1 MTAAPEAD
9 ATITSHGRGRA
20 GPDWPGQGWAGAVA
34 WLRSSACPGWSKP
47 ALSHGWG
54 LAAQLGCQ
62 WGLGPPRVAA
72 EFQEQVFRA
81 AGRASCRPKLC
92 PRLAQ
97 RASQHVALIKAMPL
111 PGQARGQRTTRTSG
125 QHRTLRWE
133 TRPSSI
139 SKNITRTLSGP
150 SYCPF
155 FIASTMQIAFPLF
168 LAVQWL
174 PIVFTIKMKMLTDC
188 ADQVPRGGPGGSKG
202 AM

>member
-54 LAAQLGCQ
+54 LVAQLGCQ

-97 RASQHVALIKAMPL
+97 RASQQVALIKAMPL

-125 QHRTLRWE
+125 QRRTLRWE

-139 SKNITRTLSGP
+139 SKNITRHPLRSQLLSLLYRFYNAN
-150 SYCPF
+150 S
-155 FIASTMQIAFPLF
+155 ISPL
-168 LAVQWL
+168 LSSSVAPHCVYNKNENVNRL
-174 PIVFTIKMKMLTDC
+174 C
-188 ADQVPRGGPGGSKG
+188 
-202 AM
+202 